1 MRRQLV
7 DTALAQTIALLW
19 LGFLAAGVVA
29 WIAYRVWRR
38 WNPPPPPVP
47 ERRYSQRLT
56 QRLARHQGAGKR
68 KRRSGPANWDQGHR

>member
-47 ERRYSQRLT
+47 EPGYSQRLQ
-56 QRLARHQGAGKR
+56 QRIAQRRVAAKLKR
-68 KRRSGPANWDQGHR
+68 AGPAKRDQGRHR